1 MLFNL
6 LGVFCWNMLRTPFRR
21 PSSPA
26 VISSFTRESGGPSG
40 PRPCANNDSELGN
53 LGIIETNVVLCR
65 EHNPHASTQ
74 KHSRCL
80 LDRCRDVPVF
90 QRRQTDSGNHA
101 LLVSEFVCFV
111 LFCVRPRRR
120 RICVPRHLFLI
131 AEGFLAICIS
141 TRACCCSSPAT
152 PAADEWSHLPQPL
165 DSARPP

>member
-26 VISSFTRESGGPSG
+26 VISSFTSESGGPSG

-65 EHNPHASTQ
+65 EPNPHASTQ
-74 KHSRCL
+74 KHSQFL
-80 LDRCRDVPVF
+80 LDRCRDVLVF
-90 QRRQTDSGNHA
+90 QGRQADSGKHG

-111 LFCVRPRRR
+111 LCAAPS
-120 RICVPRHLFLI
+120 PPNL
-131 AEGFLAICIS
+131 
-141 TRACCCSSPAT
+141 SPA
-152 PAADEWSHLPQPL
+152 SPL
-165 DSARPP
+165 LNRRGISGNLHFHKSVLFFPGDAGG